1 MLHLRVIVAAE
12 RSRAVVEL
20 LERAAGATN
29 VVHLAGVAVQPSGD
43 LVTADVANDAASLV
57 LIDLA
62 ELGLSRDAAVTLI
75 PVEVA
80 ESEGARRAN
89 QAAADPTGGSIV
101 WEALAQRA
109 RESSA
114 LDGPYLTFM
123 ALSAV
128 IATVGLLTGSV
139 VLLIGAMIV
148 GPDFGPLVGLCFAI
162 VDRRVRDA
170 LSALGTLGVGLATV
184 ALTAWVATE
193 IAVATGL
200 AEDSFAEPVLTT
212 FVSHPNRWSV
222 VIALAA
228 GAAGMLTVATQK
240 SGALVGVLVSVTTIP
255 AAAHAGLSVAY
266 RDWSALG
273 GSLLQLVVNVAC
285 IAVAGVVTLVVQR
298 ALWSRRLRAHR
309 SQPSHGALGGRP

>member
-1 MLHLRVIVAAE
+1 VLHLRVIVASE
-12 RSRAVVEL
+12 RSRALIDL
-20 LERAAGATN
+20 LEGAPGATN
-29 VVHLAGVAVQPSGD
+29 VIHLAGVAVQPRGD

-57 LIDLA
+57 LTELA
-62 ELGLSRDAAVTLI
+62 ELGLAGDAAVTLI
-75 PVEVA
+75 PVEVS

-89 QAAADPTGGSIV
+89 EAAADPTGGSIV
-101 WEALAQRA
+101 WEALAERA
-109 RESSA
+109 RGAST
-114 LDGPYLTFM
+114 LNGPYLTFM

-148 GPDFGPLVGLCFAI
+148 GPDFGPLVGLCVAL
-162 VDRRVRDA
+162 VDRRARAA
-170 LSALGTLGVGLATV
+170 LQALTTLGAGLGAAV
-184 ALTAWVATE
+184 LTAWAATE
-193 IAVATGL
+193 IAVNTRL
-200 AEDSFAEPVLTT
+200 ADASFTEPILTT

-228 GAAGMLTVATQK
+228 GAAGMLTVATNT

-266 RDWSALG
+266 RDWTAVE

-285 IAVAGVVTLVVQR
+285 IAVAGAATLVIQR
-298 ALWSRRLRAHR
+298 ALWGRRLRAHR
-309 SQPSHGALGGRP
+309 AEHARREAGGGR